1 MIIKGGFVKYDV
13 LIVGGA
19 TSGSFFARRMAEQGY
34 SVAVLDASP
43 EEKIGSKYDIFH
55 VCKRDFENFG
65 LPLPSKEDGTWAFE
79 FSEGLTA
86 SPYNNYPKTTY
97 DPIIGMHMHEYVLKM
112 NRWAKEK
119 GAEFIYGAKFTSPIF
134 SAGRIV
140 GVKYEKDGDEKE
152 IYARV
157 TVDASGMGG
166 CVRTALPDGYGVEN
180 FTLKGND
187 MFYVVLRYVSLENE
201 KDYLNGSCGW
211 PFYKTWIAPQHDP
224 HGAILGIGACNS
236 FAYAEEVYKKFEEN
250 IPLPGHKIQYFE
262 RGTTP
267 YCRCPYSFVA
277 DNFIATGDAA
287 CLTKPLN
294 GEGVTSS
301 MVHMEIAAKVL
312 GKALKKH
319 KTRKEDLWEINTL
332 YNKAQGAD
340 FCFLRAVLTKAVCA
354 KVQEWEYFFQ
364 NDIIF
369 SEDLMNSVSTGEE
382 IPLTPDVI
390 SNMVKNIARGMKKGI
405 ITKET
410 VKTMGGGIVLA
421 INLKNHYLN
430 FPVSPE
436 GFTDWCK
443 KADKI
448 WAKVGKMQ

>member
-1 MIIKGGFVKYDV
+1 MCYDV
-13 LIVGGA
+13 LVVGGA
-19 TSGSFFARRMAEQGY
+19 TSGSFFARRMAEQGF
-34 SVAVLDASP
+34 SVAVIDAST

-55 VCKRDFENFG
+55 VCKRDFENFT
-65 LPLPSKEDGTWAFE
+65 LPLPAKEDGTWAFE
-79 FSEGLTA
+79 FSEGLTS
-86 SPYNNYPKTTY
+86 SPYNNFPKTTY
-97 DPIIGMHMHEYVLKM
+97 DTVVGMHMHEYVLKM

-119 GAEFIYGAKFTSPIF
+119 GAEFIYGAKFSSPVF
-134 SAGRIV
+134 QNGRIV
-140 GVKYEKDGDEKE
+140 GVNYIKDSEQRS

-157 TVDASGMGG
+157 VVDCSGMGG
-166 CVRTALPDGYGVEN
+166 CVRTSLPDGYGVEN
-180 FTLKGND
+180 FKLGGND
-187 MFYVVLRYVSLENE
+187 MFYVVLRYVKLLNE
-201 KDYLNGSCGW
+201 KDYLTGSSGW
-211 PFYKTWIAPQHDP
+211 PFYKSWIAPQHDP

-236 FAYAEEVYKKFEEN
+236 FDYAEEIYSKFEN
-250 IPLPGHKIQYFE
+250 TIPLPEYELQYFE

-312 GKALKKH
+312 GKALKKG
-319 KTRKEDLWEINTL
+319 KTRKEDLWEINTF

-340 FCFLRAVLTKAVCA
+340 FCFLRAVLTKAVNA
-354 KVQEWEYFFQ
+354 KAEEWEYFFE

-369 SEDLMNSVSTGEE
+369 SEPLMNSVSTGED

-390 SNMVKNIARGMKKGI
+390 GDMVKNIAMGMKKGI

-410 VKTMGGGIVLA
+410 VKTVGSGIVLA
-421 INLKNHYLN
+421 ISLKNHYLN
-430 FPVSPE
+430 FPKTPD
-436 GFTDWCK
+436 GFKVWCE
-443 KADKI
+443 KADKL
-448 WAKVGKMQ
+448 WTKVGKMK

>member
-1 MIIKGGFVKYDV
+1 MKYDV

-19 TSGSFFARRMAEQGY
+19 TSGSFFARRMAEKGF
-34 SVAVLDASP
+34 SVCVIDASS

-65 LPLPSKEDGTWAFE
+65 LPLPSKDDGTWAFE

-97 DPIIGMHMHEYVLKM
+97 DTVIGMHMHEYVLKM
-112 NRWAKEK
+112 NKWANEK
-119 GAEFIYGAKFTSPIF
+119 GAEFIYGAKFTSPVF
-134 SAGRIV
+134 VNGRIA
-140 GVKYEKDGDEKE
+140 GAKYEKDGEEKE
-152 IYARV
+152 ISARV
-157 TVDASGMGG
+157 TVDCSGMNAY
-166 CVRTALPDGYGVEN
+166 VRTSLPEGYGVEN
-180 FTLKGND
+180 FRLGGND
-187 MFYVVLRYVSLENE
+187 MFYVILRYVKLLNE
-201 KDYLNGSCGW
+201 KDYLKGSCGW
-211 PFYKTWIAPQHDP
+211 PYYKTWIAPQHDP

-236 FAYAEEVYKKFEEN
+236 FSYAEEIYKRFEEN
-250 IPLPGHKIQYFE
+250 IPLPEYELQYYE

-312 GKALKKH
+312 ANALKKG
-319 KTRKEDLWEINTL
+319 KTRKKDLWEINTQ

-340 FCFLRAVLTKAVCA
+340 FCFLRAVLTKAVNA
-354 KVQEWEYFFQ
+354 KAQEWEYFFE

-369 SEDLMNSVSTGEE
+369 SEDLMNAVSTGED
-382 IPLTPDVI
+382 IPLTPGVI
-390 SNMVKNIARGMKKGI
+390 VGMIKNIAAGMKKGS

-410 VKTMGGGIVLA
+410 VKTVGAGIILA
-421 INLKNHYLN
+421 LSIKNHYLN
-430 FPVSPE
+430 FPDNPDNFS
-436 GFTDWCK
+436 DWCK
-443 KADKI
+443 KADKLWQRI
-448 WAKVGKMQ
+448 GKMK

>member
-1 MIIKGGFVKYDV
+1 MRYDI

-19 TSGSFFARRMAEQGY
+19 TSGSFFARRMAEQGF
-34 SVAVLDASP
+34 SVAVIDAAA

-55 VCKRDFENFG
+55 VCKRDFDNFG
-65 LPLPSKEDGTWAFE
+65 LPLPAKEDGTWAFE

-86 SPYNNYPKTTY
+86 SPFGNFPKTTY
-97 DPIIGMHMHEYVLKM
+97 DPVVGMHMHEYVLKM
-112 NRWAKEK
+112 NNWAKEK
-119 GAEFIYGAKFTSPIF
+119 GAQFIYGARFSAPIF
-134 SAGRIV
+134 ENGRIA
-140 GVKYEKDGDEKE
+140 GVKYIKDGEEKE
-152 IYARV
+152 IFARV
-157 TVDASGMGG
+157 TVDASGMDGAL
-166 CVRTALPDGYGVEN
+166 RTSLPEGYGVEN
-180 FTLKGND
+180 FRLGGND
-187 MFYVVLRYVSLENE
+187 MFYVILRYVSLPDE
-201 KDYLNGSCGW
+201 KDHLKGSCGW

-224 HGAILGIGACNS
+224 KGAILGIGACNS
-236 FAYAEEVYKKFEEN
+236 FDQAESIYKTFEEN
-250 IPLPGHKIQYFE
+250 IPLPEHEIQYFE

-312 GKALKKH
+312 SRALKKG

-340 FCFLRAVLTKAVCA
+340 FCFLRTVLTKAVNA
-354 KVQEWEYFFQ
+354 KAEEWEYFFE

-369 SEDLMNSVSTGEE
+369 SEDLMNAVSTGEE

-390 SNMVKNIARGMKKGI
+390 KNMVTNIAKGMKKGI

-410 VKTMGGGIVLA
+410 VKTVGAGVVLA
-421 INLKNHYLN
+421 INLKNHYLS
-430 FPVSPE
+430 FPKTPD
-436 GFTDWCK
+436 GFKVWCK
-443 KADKI
+443 KADKL
-448 WAKVGKMQ
+448 WDKVGKMK